1 MPDTQAC
8 GLLAAKLLRSLGL
21 RPDFQT
27 HRPAACSQLGPA
39 ARFPDT
45 QACGLFAAW
54 ACGPISRHTGLR
66 PVGSLGLRPNF
77 HARHTGLRPVL
88 TAATQ
93 ACGPS
98 CAASQLG
105 CRRACGPSSSTLG
118 PPLGP
123 AAQSPCQTHRPAA
136 RSHRRHSGLRP
147 LVNARHSGL
156 RPRRPPG
163 TSMPCRGVCQVQ
175 TVTAHC
181 PQQPTHPQ
189 TSNL

>member
-8 GLLAAKLLRSLGL
+8 GLLAAKLLRSSGL

-45 QACGLFAAW
+45 QACGLLAAW
-54 ACGPISRHTGLR
+54 ACGPS
-66 PVGSLGLRPNF
+66 F

-93 ACGPS
+93 ACRPS

-105 CRRACGPSSSTLG
+105 CRRNLRPVQFHTRPATWACGPISMPDTQACGPFSPQTL
-118 PPLGP
+118 
-123 AAQSPCQTHRPAA
+123 RPAA
-136 RSHRRHSGLRP
+136 PCQCQTLRP
-147 LVNARHSGL
+147 AAPTSAGYQYALSGCLPSANRDCPLPSTTDPPSNIESVKSKFLLNHFASHSFF
-156 RPRRPPG
+156 
-163 TSMPCRGVCQVQ
+163 
-175 TVTAHC
+175 
-181 PQQPTHPQ
+181 
-189 TSNL
+189 